1 MTIDEKLEKE
11 NILFHAF
18 QNYDIT
24 FYKLLEELGKLYVDE
39 PPEETKHVKE
49 RKRNERETKIFY

>member
-18 QNYDIT
+18 QDCDIT
-24 FYKLLEELGKLYVDE
+24 FYQLLEELNKLYVDE
-39 PPEETKHVKE
+39 PPKEMKYVKKP
-49 RKRNERETKIFY
+49 RRNILYRS